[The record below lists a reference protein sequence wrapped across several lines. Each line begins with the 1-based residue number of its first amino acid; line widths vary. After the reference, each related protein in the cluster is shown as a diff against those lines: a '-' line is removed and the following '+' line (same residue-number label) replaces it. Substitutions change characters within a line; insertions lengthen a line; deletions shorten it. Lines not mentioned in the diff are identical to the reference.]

1 MRIKK
6 KQIREKLNTAE
17 LQQNAN
23 KIVDVAGNV
32 KSQFKGLG
40 MSDDEAAGAVADMMN
55 ISSDDVNEVN
65 QEVMDKFED
74 QYGKE
79 KSEDIYYATANKQDR
94 DPESFELNEMGGE
107 INSDIMANIINSMQV
122 NLSSYGTFDNH
133 PELKKAIREKLYW
146 AVMDAY
152 DDYRRAQGGTIS
164 EIDPGTGEDF
174 GDIPTGR
181 DIEAGADDYEEY
193 QNLLRGLG
201 DKETTSMGNDV
212 ELNYGEEPNDLPFE
226 SVNPKMTK
234 DQLIETI
241 NGKKQRR
248 VIKTIKVK
256 DLK

>member
-6 KQIREKLNTAE
+6 KQIREKLDTAE

-74 QYGKE
+74 QYGDK
-79 KSEDIYYATANKQDR
+79 KGEDIYYATANKQDR
-94 DPESFELNEMGGE
+94 DPETFELDE
-107 INSDIMANIINSMQV
+107 I
-122 NLSSYGTFDNH
+122 G
-133 PELKKAIREKLYW
+133 
-146 AVMDAY
+146 
-152 DDYRRAQGGTIS
+152 DDY
-164 EIDPGTGEDF
+164 E
-174 GDIPTGR
+174 DIPTGQ
-181 DIEAGADDYEEY
+181 DIEVGADNYEKY
-193 QNLLRGLG
+193 QRMLRALG
-201 DKETTSMGNDV
+201 DEAKPEGGI
-212 ELNYGEEPNDLPFE
+212 NYGDSTQGDATPDLPFE

-234 DQLIETI
+234 NQLMETVL
-241 NGKKQRR
+241 GKKQRR